1 MALGWPVTRV
11 VICNPVKRTDLISKR
26 LTRELFAV
34 SSGTVAISAMVQSH
48 LHIRSYYPCIFLLMT

>member
-34 SSGTVAISAMVQSH
+34 SSGTVAISAMVH
-48 LHIRSYYPCIFLLMT
+48 RIFIFAVIIPAFFC